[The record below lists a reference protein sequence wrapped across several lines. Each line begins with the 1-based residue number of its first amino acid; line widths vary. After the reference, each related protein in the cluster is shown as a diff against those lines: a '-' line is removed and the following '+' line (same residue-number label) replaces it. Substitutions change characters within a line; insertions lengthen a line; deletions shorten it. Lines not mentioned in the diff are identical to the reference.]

1 MSRPSDAVRIY
12 PAEKTLEIGRMIHT
26 IADSGYAEGAPWTAR
41 QYEDSIR
48 QEHVHYF
55 VAEFDG
61 EAVGFVGVGVVGMEA
76 EIHSIAVSGNAK
88 RQGVGYALLS
98 HLTHWLSE
106 KGVEELYLEVRES
119 NAPAINLYRKS
130 GFHIIGKRPNYYSL
144 PTEDA
149 YVMKKQL

>member
-12 PAEKTLEIGRMIHT
+12 PAEKTRESGRMIHA

-55 VAEFDG
+55 VAELDG

-76 EIHSIAVSGNAK
+76 EIHSIAVAETAK

-98 HLTHWLSE
+98 HSADWLSE
-106 KGVEELYLEVRES
+106 NGVEELFLEVRES
-119 NAPAINLYRKS
+119 NTPAINLYTKS